1 LNQAFQLTVST
12 RDRILD
18 TAERLFAEQ
27 GFHVA
32 TLRQITQEAGVNLA
46 AVNYHFGSKQALL
59 RAIFKRRLDALN
71 TARMQQ
77 LDEAMSCPPPSLEAV
92 LDAFVQP
99 ALAFTRGGDAAG
111 QRFMQLLL
119 RAFADRDTDLHQAM
133 RQEYAHVMRRFAGAI
148 AQALPGT
155 QPERLRQQL
164 DFIAGALTLTMAES
178 ALKDTRIIADE
189 LVRFAAAG
197 LRAPAASDVTQAARH
212 PLEASS

>member
-1 LNQAFQLTVST
+1 MSVST

-32 TLRQITQEAGVNLA
+32 TLRQITQEAAVNLA
-46 AVNYHFGSKQALL
+46 AVNYHFGSKQALM

-71 TARMQQ
+71 TARMER
-77 LDEAMSCPPPSLEAV
+77 LDAALRIDPPELEDV

-99 ALAFTRGGDAAG
+99 ALAFTRGGDAEG

-133 RQEYAHVMRRFAGAI
+133 RLEYAHVMRRFADAI
-148 AQALPGT
+148 GHALPDAD
-155 QPERLRQQL
+155 PERLRQQL
-164 DFIAGALTLTMAES
+164 DFIVGALTLTMAES
-178 ALKDTRIIADE
+178 ALKDTRIIAGE

-197 LRAPAASDVTQAARH
+197 LRAPIPTDAEQEARFS
-212 PLEASS
+212 LEARS

>member
-1 LNQAFQLTVST
+1 MSVST

-46 AVNYHFGSKQALL
+46 AVNYHFGSKQALQ

-71 TARMQQ
+71 AARMSR
-77 LDEAMSCPPPSLEAV
+77 LDQALENDPPELEDV

-99 ALAFTRGGDAAG
+99 ALAFTRGGDAEG

-133 RQEYAHVMRRFAGAI
+133 RQEYAHVMRRFADAI
-148 AQALPGT
+148 GRALPEAA
-155 QPERLRQQL
+155 PERLRQQL
-164 DFIAGALTLTMAES
+164 DFIVGALTLTMAES

-189 LVRFAAAG
+189 LIRFAAAG
-197 LRAPAASDVTQAARH
+197 LRSPGATPASREARFSM
-212 PLEASS
+212 EAQS

>member
-1 LNQAFQLTVST
+1 MSVST

-18 TAERLFAEQ
+18 IAERLFAEQ

-32 TLRQITQEAGVNLA
+32 TLRQITQEAGANLA
-46 AVNYHFGSKQALL
+46 AVNYHFGSKQALM

-71 TARMQQ
+71 AARMRQ
-77 LDEAMSCPPPSLEAV
+77 LDQALETDPPALEAV

-99 ALAFTRGGDAAG
+99 ALAFTRGGDAGG

-133 RQEYAHVMRRFAGAI
+133 RQEYAHVMRRFADAI
-148 AQALPGT
+148 GRALPDAD
-155 QPERLRQQL
+155 PERLRQQL
-164 DFIAGALTLTMAES
+164 DFIVGALTLTMAES
-178 ALKDTRIIADE
+178 ALKDTRIIAGE

-197 LRAPAASDVTQAARH
+197 LRASVPTDVARKARF
-212 PLEASS
+212 PLEARS

>member
-1 LNQAFQLTVST
+1 MSVST

-18 TAERLFAEQ
+18 SAERLFAEQ

-46 AVNYHFGSKQALL
+46 AVNYHFGSKQALM

-71 TARMQQ
+71 AARMEQ
-77 LDEAMSCPPPSLEAV
+77 LDAALKTNPPELEDV

-99 ALAFTRGGDAAG
+99 ALAFTRGGDAGG

-133 RQEYAHVMRRFAGAI
+133 RQEYAHVMRRFADAI
-148 AQALPGT
+148 GHALPDAD
-155 QPERLRQQL
+155 PERLRQQL
-164 DFIAGALTLTMAES
+164 DFIVGALTLTMAES
-178 ALKDTRIIADE
+178 ALKDTRIIAGE

-197 LRAPAASDVTQAARH
+197 LRASIPADTPRAARF
-212 PLEASS
+212 PMEARS

>member
-1 LNQAFQLTVST
+1 MGVST

-46 AVNYHFGSKQALL
+46 AVNYHFGSKQALM

-71 TARMQQ
+71 AARMEQ
-77 LDEAMSCPPPSLEAV
+77 LEGALKADSPELEDV

-99 ALAFTRGGDAAG
+99 ALAFTRGGDAEG

-133 RQEYAHVMRRFAGAI
+133 RQEYAHVMRRFADAI
-148 AQALPGT
+148 GRALPDADT
-155 QPERLRQQL
+155 ERLRQQL
-164 DFIAGALTLTMAES
+164 DFIVGALTLTMAES
-178 ALKDTRIIADE
+178 ALKDTRIIAGE

-197 LRAPAASDVTQAARH
+197 LRASVPAEAQSAARF
-212 PLEASS
+212 PMEARS

>member
-1 LNQAFQLTVST
+1 MSIST

-18 TAERLFAEQ
+18 SAERLFAEQ

-46 AVNYHFGSKQALL
+46 AVNYHFGSKQALM

-71 TARMQQ
+71 AARMKQ
-77 LDEAMSCPPPSLEAV
+77 LDEALRSDPPELEQV
-92 LDAFVQP
+92 LDAFVHP
-99 ALAFTRGGDAAG
+99 ALAFTRGGDAEG

-133 RQEYAHVMRRFAGAI
+133 RQEYAHVMRRFADAI
-148 AQALPGT
+148 GRALPGADAD
-155 QPERLRQQL
+155 RLRQQL
-164 DFIAGALTLTMAES
+164 DFIVGALTLTMAES
-178 ALKDTRIIADE
+178 ALKDTRIIAGE

-197 LRAPAASDVTQAARH
+197 LRNALPSGQTREVRY
-212 PLEASS
+212 PLEARS

>member
-1 LNQAFQLTVST
+1 VFQLGVST

-46 AVNYHFGSKQALL
+46 AVNYHFGSKQALM

-71 TARMQQ
+71 AARMKQ
-77 LDEAMSCPPPSLEAV
+77 LDIALQTDPPELEEV

-99 ALAFTRGGDAAG
+99 ALAFTRGGDAEG

-133 RQEYAHVMRRFAGAI
+133 RQEYAHVMRRFADAI
-148 AQALPGT
+148 SHALPDAD
-155 QPERLRQQL
+155 PERLRQQL
-164 DFIAGALTLTMAES
+164 DFIVGALTLTMAES
-178 ALKDTRIIADE
+178 ALKDTRIIAGE

-197 LRAPAASDVTQAARH
+197 LRAPVTEETARAVRF
-212 PLEASS
+212 PLEARS

>member
-1 LNQAFQLTVST
+1 MSVST

-18 TAERLFAEQ
+18 TAERLFAKQ

-32 TLRQITQEAGVNLA
+32 TLRQITQNAGVNLA
-46 AVNYHFGSKQALL
+46 AVNYHFGSKQALM

-71 TARMQQ
+71 TARMYQ
-77 LDEAMSCPPPSLEAV
+77 LDQALENNPPELEEV

-99 ALAFTRGGDAAG
+99 ALAFTRGGDAEG

-133 RQEYAHVMRRFAGAI
+133 RQEYAHVMRRFADAI
-148 AQALPGT
+148 ARALPDAD
-155 QPERLRQQL
+155 PERLRQQL
-164 DFIAGALTLTMAES
+164 DFIVGALTLTMAES

-197 LRAPAASDVTQAARH
+197 LRAPTSKSASHEARYSM
-212 PLEASS
+212 EARS